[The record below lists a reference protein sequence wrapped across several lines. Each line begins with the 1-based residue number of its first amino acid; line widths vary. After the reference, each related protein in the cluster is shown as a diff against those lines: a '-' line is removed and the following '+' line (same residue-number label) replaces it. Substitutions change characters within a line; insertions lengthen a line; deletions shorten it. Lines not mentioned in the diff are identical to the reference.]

1 MDKLFKIKQ
10 WLLLGDAA
18 ERLSK
23 TFEERVTEADILQL
37 ALQGRLRLSANFV
50 NGQTARPGTIVPYD
64 KAKTFSVT
72 PPGFDAPEELLR
84 GVQISQTEVFDFD
97 DDSMIGVSG
106 IWDLPMIGGEC
117 LDIEHRYHLLTG
129 GPEVTGVVLDGVFV
143 ASSGGRVCQLQAR
156 FDKQRDGR
164 EGFYPAGGLPDDV
177 VIVVRPN
184 ALAEFEASLNDSP
197 PGPPSPDR
205 PLATR
210 ARRTYLTIIAAQRNL
225 LEAKGRGEIKTLVS
239 ETERMGARVSE
250 DTVAK
255 ILREVPDAV
264 ESRQS

>member
-72 PPGFDAPEELLR
+72 PPGFDEPEELLR
-84 GVQISQTEVFDFD
+84 GVQISQTEVIDFD

-106 IWDLPMIGGEC
+106 IWDLPMIGAER

-129 GPEVTGVVLDGVFV
+129 GPEVTGVMLDGVFIV
-143 ASSGGRVCQLQAR
+143 NGGGRVCQLQAR
-156 FDKQRDGR
+156 FDKQKDGR

-177 VIVVRPN
+177 VIVVRPS
-184 ALAEFEASLNDSP
+184 ALAEFEATLDDTSH
-197 PGPPSPDR
+197 GPSPRDHKDIDR
-205 PLATR
+205 PIETR
-210 ARRTYLTIIAAQRNL
+210 ERRNL
-225 LEAKGRGEIKTLVS
+225 LTVIEALRNLRGGKGRGEIKALVS
-239 ETERMGARVSE
+239 ETERMG
-250 DTVAK
+250 TGC
-255 ILREVPDAV
+255 
-264 ESRQS
+264 